1 MCVGTHSI
9 VSGSP
14 KPFYMLLS
22 FIVAIVIV
30 IRRNISGGLR
40 GGLLNTLYLKFQISY
55 DKKNGS
61 SDPSGRSQ
69 PEVVLFSKI
78 SA

>member
-1 MCVGTHSI
+1 MCVETHSI

-14 KPFYMLLS
+14 KPVYMLLP
-22 FIVAIVIV
+22 FIVVIVIV
-30 IRRNISGGLR
+30 IRRNIS

-55 DKKNGS
+55 DKQNGS
-61 SDPSGRSQ
+61 SDPNGRSQ